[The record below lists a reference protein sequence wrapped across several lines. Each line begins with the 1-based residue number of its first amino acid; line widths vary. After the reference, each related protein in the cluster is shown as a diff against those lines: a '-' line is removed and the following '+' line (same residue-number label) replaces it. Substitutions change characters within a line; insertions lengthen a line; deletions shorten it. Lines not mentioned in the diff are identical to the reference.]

1 MENRATTLLRAALA
15 DAKIQLKKGDYQ
27 TIADRTS
34 LTQRTVRDYISNDTV
49 RDCDTAKAILVA
61 AKEII
66 KQREAD
72 AENLVE
78 SCNLI
83 KE

>member
-34 LTQRTVRDYISNDTV
+34 LTQRTVRD
-49 RDCDTAKAILVA
+49 CDTAKAILVA

-78 SCNLI
+78 SYNLI